1 LDYNSNKYKNKNM
14 DNNDIPT
21 IFAIF
26 GATGDLMT
34 KKIVPALFSLHKKGT
49 LPKKFRILGISRRE
63 WNQDD
68 FKKHIENIISIK
80 IEDAKENE
88 IESFLKLIQ
97 YQKVEFNTIEDYF
110 VLGDVFQKIDEEWNV
125 CANKLLYLS
134 VPPQFYDTILDNISK
149 SHLSKGCGIGEGW
162 TRIVVEKPFGN
173 NEKSAKTLDAKLSKI
188 FKEEQIYRIDHY
200 LAKEMLQNILAF
212 RFGNDIFEDE
222 WNNKFI
228 EKINIRLFEDI
239 GVEDRGGFYDG
250 VGTLRDVGQNHLL
263 AMLALTTMERPENY
277 DSNSIRK
284 SRANLLRMLEI
295 PSVSEAK
302 KRSFRAQYEGYREIK
317 GVDSNSSTET
327 YFKIKGFLTGQRWE
341 GVPIVMESGKK
352 MGAPLKEIEIIFNH
366 DTPLFS
372 KQFENNILK
381 KTGKYNDF
389 KNRIIIRIEPKEEIT
404 IIFYLKEQGYFFNI
418 EERSLNFSF
427 RKEGVKHIQYT
438 EEYEKLLLDC
448 VLGDQTLFVSSDE
461 ISAMWKFIDPFIL
474 AWEKNLTPLKKYSP
488 NSDAIVAEA
497 NFLENENNEV
507 ITIPQEIGIFG
518 LGKMGANVARQ
529 LHKKGWNVFV
539 SNRSEAPI
547 KLFEKEGIKTSYSI
561 EDLMSKY
568 SYSPRVI
575 WVMITAGKGVDDI
588 LFGKNGIVS
597 QLKKGD
603 ILIDAGNSFYK
614 DTIRRGK
621 ILSKKGIHFVDV
633 GFSGGPSG
641 ALNGGCLMVGGEN
654 KIYEYL
660 EPLFKAVSVS
670 SGYGYFGSCG
680 AGHFVKM
687 VHNGIEYGMMQSI
700 AEGFALIKKS
710 HFDIDIHKVAEI
722 YNRGSVVESR
732 LVGWLEDAFRIYG
745 NDLNDVSGSVDYTG
759 EGEWTV
765 LTAKSMRMKL
775 QAIEDAFKFRVQSR
789 KNPSYMGKILS
800 AMRNRFGGHS
810 IEKSKK

>member
-1 LDYNSNKYKNKNM
+1 MKNM
-14 DNNDIPT
+14 DNINTPT

-34 KKIVPALFSLHKKGT
+34 KKIVPALFSLHKKGA
-49 LPKKFRILGISRRE
+49 LPEKFRILGISRRD

-80 IEDAKENE
+80 IDDAKEDD
-88 IESFLKLIQ
+88 IKSFLKLIQ
-97 YQKVEFNTIEDYF
+97 YHKVEFNTIGDYF
-110 VLGDVFQKIDEEWNV
+110 ALGDVFKNIDEEWDI

-134 VPPQFYDTILDNISK
+134 VPPQFYDIILDNIHK
-149 SHLSKGCGIGEGW
+149 SHLSRGCGVGDGW
-162 TRIVVEKPFGN
+162 TRIIVEKPFGN
-173 NEKSAKTLDAKLSKI
+173 DEKSAKALDAKISKI

-228 EKINIRLFEDI
+228 EKINIRLFENI

-263 AMLALTTMERPENY
+263 AMLALVTMEKPENY

-284 SRANLLRMLEI
+284 SRANILNMLDI
-295 PSVSEAK
+295 PSFSEASK
-302 KRSFRAQYEGYREIK
+302 KSFRAQYEGYHEIK
-317 GVDSNSSTET
+317 GVNSNSKTET
-327 YFKIKGFLTGQRWE
+327 YFKIKGFLTGRRWE
-341 GVPIVMESGKK
+341 GVPIIMESGKR
-352 MGAPLKEIEIIFNH
+352 MGAPLKEIEIVFRHSIPF
-366 DTPLFS
+366 FS
-372 KQFENNILK
+372 KQFENGVLK
-381 KTGKYNDF
+381 KTGEYNDF

-404 IIFYLKEQGYFFNI
+404 IVFYSKEQGYSFNI
-418 EERSLNFSF
+418 EERFLNFSF
-427 RKEGVKHIQYT
+427 RKEGIKHIQYT

-448 VLGDQTLFVSSDE
+448 IFGDQTLFVSSDE

-474 AWEKNLTPLKKYSP
+474 AWKKDLTPLKKYSP
-488 NSDAIVAEA
+488 DSVAIVAEA
-497 NFLENENNEV
+497 NFLENENNSTN
-507 ITIPQEIGIFG
+507 IIPQEIGIFG

-529 LHKKGWNVFV
+529 LHKRGWNVFV
-539 SNRSEAPI
+539 SNRSEEPI
-547 KLFEKEGIKTSYSI
+547 KLLEKEGMVVAYSI
-561 EDLMSKY
+561 KDLLAKFN
-568 SYSPRVI
+568 YSPRIV
-575 WVMITAGKGVDDI
+575 WVMITAGKGMDDV
-588 LFGKNGIVS
+588 LFGKNGIVP

-621 ILSKKGIHFVDV
+621 ILEKKGIHFVDV

-641 ALNGGCLMVGGEN
+641 ALIGGSLMIGGEK
-654 KIYEYL
+654 KIFEYL
-660 EPLFKAVSVS
+660 EPLFKDVSVPL
-670 SGYGYFGSCG
+670 GYEYFGSCG

-700 AEGFALIKKS
+700 AEGFALMKKS
-710 HFDIDIHKVAEI
+710 QFKLDIHKVAEV
-722 YNRGSVVESR
+722 YNHGSVVESR
-732 LVGWLEDAFRIYG
+732 LMGWLEDAFRVYG
-745 NDLNDVSGSVDYTG
+745 NDLNNVSGSVDFTG

-765 LTAKSMRMKL
+765 LTGKNMKIKL

-789 KNPSYMGKILS
+789 KNPSYIGKILS

-810 IEKSKK
+810 IENHKK